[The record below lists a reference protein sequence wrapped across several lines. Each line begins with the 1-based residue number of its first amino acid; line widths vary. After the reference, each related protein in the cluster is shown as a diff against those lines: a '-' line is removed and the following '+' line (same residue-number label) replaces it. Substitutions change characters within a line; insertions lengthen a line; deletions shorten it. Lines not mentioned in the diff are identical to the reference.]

1 MRILDKNSNPKFVPD
16 ILPLLMAFAI
26 AYFILIIL
34 SIFVAT
40 ELRSRKLLHVSYK
53 IFMLSLWFYLIGLM
67 FEIYSYSIR
76 AYMGIDFPGAAL
88 TAKLFQAS
96 SETLFT
102 VLLLLLALGFTV
114 TKSVLSMIQVWRLLG
129 FVWLSTILQLSLFIY
144 QSEVFDPGLVLYIYE
159 SPPGYGLMALKI
171 WTWVV
176 FLLCCYKTSLKAA
189 GKINFYSFLMTLGS
203 GWFLFH
209 PLMV

>member
-1 MRILDKNSNPKFVPD
+1 
-16 ILPLLMAFAI
+16 MAFAF
-26 AYFILIIL
+26 AYFFLIIF

-40 ELRSRKLLHVSYK
+40 ELRARKLLHVSYK
-53 IFMLSLWFYLIGLM
+53 IFMLSIWFYLIGLI

-76 AYMGIDFPGAAL
+76 ASLGMDFPGAIL
-88 TAKLFQAS
+88 TAKLFEAC
-96 SETLFT
+96 SEILFT

-114 TKSVLSMIQVWRLLG
+114 TKSVLSLVQVWRLLG

-144 QSEVFDPGLVLYIYE
+144 QSEVFDPGLVLYMYE
-159 SPPGYGLMALKI
+159 SPPGYGLLALKI
-171 WTWVV
+171 LTWVI
-176 FLLCCYKTSLKAA
+176 FLFCCYKTSLKAA
-189 GKINFYSFLMTLGS
+189 AKLNFYSFLMTLGS